1 MKVNLENRIEY
12 EMKFDADSKAFLVIG
27 LTLSVLALLVSC
39 AAGPKFA
46 EVKGKD
52 WKLVEVQIHSS
63 NPPSLAPNTIAFDR
77 RQLANEGSSDIF
89 VLNFGDSGAIGKAAP
104 ADYSAPY
111 DLSPPQTLTF
121 RELTIDHDER
131 SIVPERLREAE
142 YFEYLKK
149 ISRWA
154 YTGGRLE
161 LYSADTAG
169 NEVIMF
175 FAVE

>member
-1 MKVNLENRIEY
+1 MK
-12 EMKFDADSKAFLVIG
+12 KAAVLIIG
-27 LTLSVLALLVSC
+27 LTLSVLALLASC
-39 AAGPKFA
+39 ATGPNFA

-63 NPPSLAPNTIAFDR
+63 NPPALAPNIIAFDR
-77 RQLANEGSSDIF
+77 QQLANEGSSDIF
-89 VLNFGDSGAIGKAAP
+89 VLNFGDRGANGKAAP

-131 SIVPERLREAE
+131 TIAPERLREAE
-142 YFEYLKK
+142 YFEFLKK
-149 ISRWA
+149 IFRWG
-154 YTGGRLE
+154 YTNGRLE
-161 LYSADTAG
+161 LYSADPAG
-169 NEVIMF
+169 NEVVMF

>member
-1 MKVNLENRIEY
+1 MKDNFANL
-12 EMKFDADSKAFLVIG
+12 KAVLVIG
-27 LTLSVLALLVSC
+27 LTVSVFVFLASC
-39 AAGPKFA
+39 ATGPNFA

-52 WKLVEVQIHSS
+52 WKLVEVHINSS
-63 NPPSLAPNTIAFDR
+63 NPPSLAPNIIAFDR
-77 RQLANEGSSDIF
+77 QQLVNESSGDIF
-89 VLNFGDSGAIGKAAP
+89 VLNFGDRGVSGKAAP
-104 ADYSAPY
+104 ADYTAPY
-111 DLSPPQTLTF
+111 DLSPPQTFTF

-131 SIVPERLREAE
+131 SITPERLREAE

-169 NEVIMF
+169 NEVVLIF
-175 FAVE
+175 TAD